1 MKIKIKQL
9 KNKFQIDFEYNY
21 EIILNSILNPNLLLG
36 SMVTN
41 DSRTLTFNAN
51 TVTKFS
57 PSEHI
62 CMEMIY
68 KMIYQLG
75 KQIEYLIIKENVS
88 VFDFSQDD
96 IYMIDDNFFYFPS
109 IEDIIPIHNSYLYI
123 TYPFSHEKLITSPEL
138 NEITEIPSEVHYKTI
153 YYSLGC
159 FFLYLFLMG
168 KTDIKEIAKNPVE
181 ILNKSYLYG
190 SKFYYFLDR
199 CLKKTPQ
206 ERSFIFI

>member
-41 DSRTLTFNAN
+41 DSHTLTFNAN
-51 TVTKFS
+51 KVTKFN
-57 PSEHI
+57 PNEHI
-62 CMEMIY
+62 YMEMIY

-109 IEDIIPIHNSYLYI
+109 IEDILPIRNSYLYI

-168 KTDIKEIAKNPVE
+168 KTDIKEIAKNPVD
-181 ILNKSYLYG
+181 ILNKSFGFKL
-190 SKFYYFLDR
+190 
-199 CLKKTPQ
+199 
-206 ERSFIFI
+206 